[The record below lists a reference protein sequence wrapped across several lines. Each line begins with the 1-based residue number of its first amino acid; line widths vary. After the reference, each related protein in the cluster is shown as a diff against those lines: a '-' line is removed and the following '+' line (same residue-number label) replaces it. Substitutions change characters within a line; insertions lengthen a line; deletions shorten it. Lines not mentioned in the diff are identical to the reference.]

1 MRIFSAVRHS
11 LDPEFYY
18 GGLWSGNFYPA
29 LRQLGHEVVESQ
41 VDLFPGSRFMDVRKE
56 FTPEQTEVRARITQ
70 RLIDEL
76 TQAHKEKPV
85 ELFLSY
91 FYNSHFDPSGFD
103 QIKQLGIPT
112 VNFYCNSIYQFSLVS
127 EIASKVDFSWHAE
140 RDARSLY
147 LKVNANPVWVQMGA
161 DPNVYHPTPEVA
173 RQPRACF
180 VGQRYCDRDRWL
192 AQLARHEVPFDIYGS
207 GWNPEE
213 NYIQSNGDADG
224 HHRPQA
230 GSSRAKWAVMRETL
244 EKNGW
249 LSGVLRTLRQGA
261 YARETR
267 KLGSMLQP
275 YAKGKAADVAEVLGR
290 YEVVLNFSN
299 VWGDGRPGSQLIPH
313 IRLRDFEAPMSR
325 TCYLTGYT
333 DEIAEFYELG
343 KEIDTYQSSQELVD
357 KTNYYLKNPS
367 AAESLRSAGYLRA
380 TKDHTWKRRFE
391 DLFLKVGFGRNGRDN
406 G

>member
-11 LDPEFYY
+11 ADPKFYY

-41 VDLFPGSRFMDVRKE
+41 VDLFPASRFMEVAKE
-56 FTPEQTEVRARITQ
+56 FTPEQAEVRARITQ
-70 RLIDEL
+70 RVIDEV

-85 ELFLSY
+85 TLFLSY

-140 RDARSLY
+140 RDARPLY
-147 LKVNANPVWVQMGA
+147 LKANANPVWVQMGA
-161 DPNVYHPTPEVA
+161 DPNVYHPTPHVV

-192 AQLARHEVPFDIYGS
+192 AELARQEVPFDIYGS
-207 GWNPEE
+207 GWVPEQ
-213 NYIQSNGDADG
+213 NTVQPNGNRDG
-224 HHRPQA
+224 HDKPQA
-230 GSSRAKWAVMRETL
+230 GSARAYLAVMRENL
-244 EKNGW
+244 EMNG
-249 LSGVLRTLRQGA
+249 LSSGSLRTLRQGA
-261 YARETR
+261 YARESR
-267 KLGSMLQP
+267 KLGSLLQSH
-275 YAKGKAADVAEVLGR
+275 AKGRAVDVSEVFGQ
-290 YEVVLNFSN
+290 YEIVLNFSN
-299 VWGDGRPGSQLIPH
+299 VWGDGRPGSALIPH
-313 IRLRDFEAPMSR
+313 VRLRDFEAPMSR

-333 DEIAEFYELG
+333 DEISEFYELG
-343 KEIDTYQSSQELVD
+343 KEIDTYESPGELVD
-357 KTNYYLKNPS
+357 KTNYYLNNPS
-367 AAESLRSAGYLRA
+367 AAESLRAAGYLRA

-391 DLFLKVGFGRNGRDN
+391 ELFLKVGFGHS
-406 G
+406 